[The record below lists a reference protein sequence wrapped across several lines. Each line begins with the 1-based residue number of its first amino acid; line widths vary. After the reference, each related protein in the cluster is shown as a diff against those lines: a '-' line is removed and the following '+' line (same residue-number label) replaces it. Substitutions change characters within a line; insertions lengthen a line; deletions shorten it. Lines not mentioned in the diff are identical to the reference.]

1 MAVLPGHVDGSRRD
15 LARQVHHDEEQ
26 SLQEVELVH
35 VHPPAIILS
44 KLNVP
49 PRDKVRSIHAPH
61 VHPLEEELD
70 GDAAAQLSVPGP
82 LIAEVAHAVRQ
93 VLHERQPAR
102 PLLAPQDVGRRVQD
116 EDLVIQSKIIS

>member
-26 SLQEVELVH
+26 GLQEVELVH

-44 KLNVP
+44 KLNFP
-49 PRDKVRSIHAPH
+49 PRDKVLSIHAPH

-70 GDAAAQLSVPGP
+70 GDAAAKLAVPGS
-82 LIAEVAHAVRQ
+82 LIAQVAHLISQ
-93 VLHERQPAR
+93 VLHQ
-102 PLLAPQDVGRRVQD
+102 G
-116 EDLVIQSKIIS
+116 